1 MKSRRTLLLTM
12 IMLAS
17 RISFVRAFAPSLK
30 ASSCRSHAPLVRLF
44 SVGAVPEPD
53 IDPTAQL
60 SSYTS
65 LQDKY
70 HLPITNQDR
79 LPLRK
84 NQRLVC
90 FGDVHGD
97 LNALK
102 RFLTI
107 SQVYDG
113 HRWVGGDSI
122 LVQWGDVLDRG
133 SQELQ
138 CFSLLTELS
147 RQAEAEGGRVILLW
161 GNHEALNAA
170 GLFQYTTGDA
180 EYEDAV
186 GTSLDASL
194 QTNRWRLQFA
204 GNQPAR
210 WASFE
215 PGGLLASPL
224 LANMKV
230 SVQVGK
236 TVCVH
241 AGLTKRHLQD
251 WGGLE
256 GMNRMAQEWIQQSE
270 CRIFFFLSLLSCP
283 LLTPPIW
290 FCFCL
295 SVLLQLITTPTTIS
309 VHTLPFNRS

>member
-1 MKSRRTLLLTM
+1 MQNSRTINILTM
-12 IMLAS
+12 ILLAS
-17 RISFVRAFAPSLK
+17 RISFVRSFVPAVRKSYTKL
-30 ASSCRSHAPLVRLF
+30 SYSHRLF
-44 SVGAVPEPD
+44 SVGTP

-60 SSYTS
+60 SSLTS
-65 LQDKY
+65 IQNEY
-70 HLPITNQDR
+70 QLPTVSEDR
-79 LPLRK
+79 LSLRE

-90 FGDVHGD
+90 LGDVHGD

-102 RFLTI
+102 DFLKI

-113 HRWVGGDSI
+113 DRWVGGDTI
-122 LVQWGDVLDRG
+122 LVQCGDVLDRG
-133 SQELQ
+133 SEELQ
-138 CFSLLTELS
+138 CFSLLTQLS
-147 RQAEAEGGRVILLW
+147 RQAQEEGGRVILLW

-170 GLFQYTTGDA
+170 GLFQYTEGDR
-180 EYEDAV
+180 EYEQLV
-186 GTSLDASL
+186 GSPLDESL

-230 SVQVGK
+230 AVQVGK

-241 AGLTKRHLQD
+241 AGLTKKHLTD

-256 GMNRMAQEWIQQSE
+256 GMNRMAHDWIQAGEQHVKICLFE
-270 CRIFFFLSLLSCP
+270 LLR
-283 LLTPPIW
+283 LY
-290 FCFCL
+290 
-295 SVLLQLITTPTTIS
+295 
-309 VHTLPFNRS
+309 

>member
-1 MKSRRTLLLTM
+1 MTIRRTFFLTM
-12 IMLAS
+12 IMLACQKS
-17 RISFVRAFAPSLK
+17 VIRAFAPSIR
-30 ASSCRSHAPLVRLF
+30 AFSPSSHKTLVRLF
-44 SVGAVPEPD
+44 SVGAVPGPD

-60 SSYTS
+60 ASFTS
-65 LQDKY
+65 LQDNY
-70 HLPITNQDR
+70 HLPNTRQDR

-113 HRWVGGDSI
+113 RRWVGGDSI
-122 LVQWGDVLDRG
+122 LVQCGDVLDRG

-147 RQAEAEGGRVILLW
+147 RQAHAEGGRVILLW

-186 GTSLDASL
+186 GTSLDASM

-210 WASFE
+210 WASYE

-241 AGLTKRHLQD
+241 AGLTKRHLHD

-256 GMNRMAQEWIQQSE
+256 GMNRMAQDWIQQSE
-270 CRIFFFLSLLSCP
+270 SHVSLFLPFLSFTSSYLSLLSMSAHP
-283 LLTPPIW
+283 LQPN
-290 FCFCL
+290 
-295 SVLLQLITTPTTIS
+295 TTPTTIS
-309 VHTLPFNRS
+309 VITLLSSRF

>member
-1 MKSRRTLLLTM
+1 MKTCRTFLLTI
-12 IMLAS
+12 IMLAF
-17 RISFVRAFAPSLK
+17 RITVIRAFAPSLRASFQAHK
-30 ASSCRSHAPLVRLF
+30 AHGRLF

-60 SSYTS
+60 SSFTS
-65 LQDKY
+65 LQDNY
-70 HLPITNQDR
+70 QLPNTNQDR

-97 LNALK
+97 LSALK

-113 HRWVGGDSI
+113 RRWVGGDSI
-122 LVQWGDVLDRG
+122 LVQCGDVLDRG

-138 CFSLLTELS
+138 CYSLLTELS
-147 RQAEAEGGRVILLW
+147 RQAHAEGGRVILLW

-170 GLFQYTTGDA
+170 GLFQYTTGDD

-194 QTNRWRLQFA
+194 KTNRWRLQFA

-210 WASFE
+210 WASYE
-215 PGGLLASPL
+215 PGGLLSSPL
-224 LANMKV
+224 LSNMKV

-241 AGLTKRHLQD
+241 AGLTKRHLQE

-256 GMNRMAQEWIQQSE
+256 GMNRMAKDWIQQSE
-270 CRIFFFLSLLSCP
+270 SNVWLGLLLLSS
-283 LLTPPIW
+283 TPSHLAIPCI
-290 FCFCL
+290 L
-295 SVLLQLITTPTTIS
+295 SCRLQPNTKPTTIS
-309 VHTLPFNRS
+309 VRTLRSNRF

>member
-1 MKSRRTLLLTM
+1 MKTYRTFLTM
-12 IMLAS
+12 ILLAS
-17 RISFVRAFAPSLK
+17 RICLIRGF
-30 ASSCRSHAPLVRLF
+30 APLVRPSCNKVVAHRLF
-44 SVGAVPEPD
+44 SVGPN

-60 SSYTS
+60 SSFTT
-65 LQDKY
+65 LQNDFQLPNVSDDK
-70 HLPITNQDR
+70 LT
-79 LPLRK
+79 LRE

-97 LNALK
+97 VNALK
-102 RFLTI
+102 DFLTI

-113 HRWVGGDSI
+113 KRWVGGDSI
-122 LVQWGDVLDRG
+122 LVQCGDVLDRG
-133 SQELQ
+133 SEELQ

-147 RQAEAEGGRVILLW
+147 RQAQDEGGRVILLW

-180 EYEDAV
+180 EYENYV

-194 QTNRWRLQFA
+194 QSNRWRLQFA

-210 WASFE
+210 WAAFE

-230 SVQVGK
+230 AVQVGK

-241 AGLTKRHLQD
+241 AGVTKQHLQQ

-256 GMNRMAQEWIQQSE
+256 GMNRMAHDWIRSSE
-270 CRIFFFLSLLSCP
+270 LESNVFVLLAAHRMRVNPLSLLTSLRLFRCC
-283 LLTPPIW
+283 W
-290 FCFCL
+290 M
-295 SVLLQLITTPTTIS
+295 
-309 VHTLPFNRS
+309 